1 MDSPERVF
9 SGKLTDFR
17 MGLLVV
23 GEPLNWEDT
32 KKHAEYVRE
41 HGLIQL
47 IHIYNQYKDR
57 CCDTLKWGDEVEY
70 MICRKDEAGKKI
82 QLVLK
87 GEDLFEELDAEQ
99 QDELWRPEYAS
110 YMLEGTPG
118 QPYGG
123 TLNDLLKVERS
134 MLRRRKQ
141 VEAKLEENECLVA
154 YSTFPRLGCEKFT
167 FPEFVIENP
176 ETDNPFTH
184 SEFFPERAINRH
196 PRFPTLS
203 QNIRHRR
210 GRKVE
215 INIPLMIDE
224 NTTRPFRTEGLKT
237 KDSQTAQMDDHI
249 YMDAMGFGMGNSCLQ
264 VTFQASSICEA
275 KHLYDQLIPMTPIM
289 LAISAASPIFRG
301 LLADVDT
308 RWSVI
313 SASVDCRTDEEKGSV
328 PLKNDKYVIP
338 KSRYASVS
346 SYLMNENQKY
356 NDMKLVINPEAEK
369 KLLDAG
375 MDPVLATHFAHLFI
389 RDPVTL
395 WGNKIELDDEKESDH
410 FENIQSTN
418 WQTLRFK
425 PPPPNSPIGWRVEF
439 RPMEVQFTEFE
450 NAAHSI
456 FIVLLTRVILS
467 YHLNL
472 TVPISKVEENM
483 KRAEHRDAV
492 LKQKF
497 YFRTNPDEET
507 PKIHELSCDEV
518 INGGRGFFGLI
529 PYMKKY
535 LDDSGTDI
543 KTRCKI
549 LCYLDFVSLR
559 ASGKLKT
566 TANWMRNFVT
576 THPDYKKD
584 SVVSDKITFDLT
596 VLADN
601 IVQGRHHDPTL
612 LPRRE
617 DCF

>member
-1 MDSPERVF
+1 
-9 SGKLTDFR
+9 
-17 MGLLVV
+17 
-23 GEPLNWEDT
+23 
-32 KKHAEYVRE
+32 
-41 HGLIQL
+41 
-47 IHIYNQYKDR
+47 
-57 CCDTLKWGDEVEY
+57 
-70 MICRKDEAGKKI
+70 
-82 QLVLK
+82 
-87 GEDLFEELDAEQ
+87 
-99 QDELWRPEYAS
+99 
-110 YMLEGTPG
+110 MLEGTPG

-167 FPEFVIENP
+167 IPEFVIGNP

-224 NTTRPFRTEGLKT
+224 NTARPFRTEGLKT
-237 KDSQTAQMDDHI
+237 RDSQKAQMDDHI

-346 SYLMNENQKY
+346 SYLMDENQKY

-395 WGNKIELDDEKESDH
+395 WGNK
-410 FENIQSTN
+410 
-418 WQTLRFK
+418 
-425 PPPPNSPIGWRVEF
+425 
-439 RPMEVQFTEFE
+439 
-450 NAAHSI
+450 
-456 FIVLLTRVILS
+456 
-467 YHLNL
+467 
-472 TVPISKVEENM
+472 
-483 KRAEHRDAV
+483 
-492 LKQKF
+492 
-497 YFRTNPDEET
+497 
-507 PKIHELSCDEV
+507 
-518 INGGRGFFGLI
+518 
-529 PYMKKY
+529 
-535 LDDSGTDI
+535 
-543 KTRCKI
+543 
-549 LCYLDFVSLR
+549 
-559 ASGKLKT
+559 
-566 TANWMRNFVT
+566 
-576 THPDYKKD
+576 
-584 SVVSDKITFDLT
+584 
-596 VLADN
+596 
-601 IVQGRHHDPTL
+601 
-612 LPRRE
+612 
-617 DCF
+617 